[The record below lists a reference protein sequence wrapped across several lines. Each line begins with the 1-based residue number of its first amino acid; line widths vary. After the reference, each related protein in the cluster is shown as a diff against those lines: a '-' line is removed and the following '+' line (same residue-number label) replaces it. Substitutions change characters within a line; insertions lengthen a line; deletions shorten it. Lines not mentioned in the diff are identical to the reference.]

1 MHASAQSSPAW
12 CSALLEPERALQ
24 LHAIGAGAANVLNTK
39 ADSSKRGMQMARPDD
54 LVLKLAAVLLLA
66 GCQTQPAQDS
76 PAKSPAAQNPAVTPS
91 ESPPVAIKP
100 VPQEAPQAQAS
111 PPAKTSPPQAAPPA
125 AAPAASTT
133 APSAAAPLGPAP
145 SKPSAGATK
154 AAPKNSAAPTA
165 PETKPAVA
173 AAPSA
178 PPKPAPLDLNSL
190 EQRLKD
196 TRAIGVFTKL
206 SLKNQVDDLLS
217 ELRDF
222 HKGSAKMSQSVLR
235 QKYDLLII
243 KVLSLL
249 QDGDP
254 PLAMAISSSREA
266 IWGILMDPEK
276 FAKI

>member
-12 CSALLEPERALQ
+12 CSALLKPERALQ
-24 LHAIGAGAANVLNTK
+24 LHAIGAGAADVLNTK

-66 GCQTQPAQDS
+66 GCQTQPAQ
-76 PAKSPAAQNPAVTPS
+76 NPAVTPS

-111 PPAKTSPPQAAPPA
+111 PPAKTSPPQAEQPA

-133 APSAAAPLGPAP
+133 APSVAAPVGPAP
-145 SKPSAGATK
+145 SKPNAGATK
-154 AAPKNSAAPTA
+154 AAPKTSAAQTA

-173 AAPSA
+173 AAASA

-222 HKGSAKMSQSVLR
+222 HKGSAKMSQSLLR

-266 IWGILMDPEK
+266 IWGILMDPDK